1 MKEQRLQKFI
11 AMCGVTSRR
20 KAEELI
26 SRGRVK
32 VNGTTISRQGFKVSD
47 SDVVTVDGKPIKM
60 ETTKVYILLNK
71 PEGVISSVKDQV
83 GRSTV
88 LDYIKGFEERLYP
101 VGRLDY
107 DSSGLIIVTNDGD
120 FTNYMTHP
128 SHEVDKTYI
137 AVTDREIGTDEIDK
151 LRHGVDIGGYVTG
164 PAKVSMAN
172 ASSGNMV
179 RISIHEGRNRQV
191 RRMLEA
197 VGAKVVGLERIG
209 IGNVFDSKL
218 EAGKWRHLTI
228 KELRGLGYDPE

>member
-1 MKEQRLQKFI
+1 
-11 AMCGVTSRR
+11 VTSRR
-20 KAEELI
+20 KAEDLI
-26 SRGRVK
+26 SQERVK
-32 VNGTTISRQGFKVSD
+32 VNGTTISRQGFMVSD
-47 SDVVTVDGKPIKM
+47 GDDVVVDGKLIKP
-60 ETTKVYILLNK
+60 ESRKIYILLNK

-107 DSSGLIIVTNDGD
+107 DSSGLIIVTNDGE

-137 AVTDREIGTDEIDK
+137 AVTDRDVATGEIEK
-151 LRHGVDIGGYVTG
+151 LRRGVDIGGYVTG
-164 PAKVSMAN
+164 PAKVSTAN
-172 ASSGNMV
+172 AARGDMI

-197 VGAKVVGLERIG
+197 VGAKVVSLERIG

-218 EAGKWRHLTI
+218 GAGKWRNLTQ
-228 KELRGLGYDPE
+228 KELRGLGYDSE